1 MDPHAPPLKALS
13 PQPIDSP
20 SPNRAFPV
28 STAPSSTIPALPLR
42 PAMDQQ
48 LPDRSMH
55 MDDIPRTTSI
65 PRGADFPQ
73 AGDFPPKPSDYSKAS
88 DYPRATDFH
97 PRPYEYPTS
106 RPMQQLQSPMQQLQ
120 SPYNPMVPQL
130 DMKDVKSSCQRN
142 LRHLMYL
149 QNQRRGYDYA
159 SQVDLEWQIRSQTGI
174 LIGEVRT
181 LQNEVR
187 RMVKNAKNHRWRRW
201 LFGGFLA
208 TFIPIVRKLFR
219 RGSDS
224 ESLASS
230 NNTEYAFRKSKG
242 LLQRIKD
249 TVLGHHRLASIAFF
263 VFSVMYVF
271 QNEVTLRV
279 AKTVQKRLKKLSQ
292 RLEYSNQEVDEKD
305 LKVLEGW
312 RWRVLLW

>member
-1 MDPHAPPLKALS
+1 M
-13 PQPIDSP
+13 Q
-20 SPNRAFPV
+20 
-28 STAPSSTIPALPLR
+28 
-42 PAMDQQ
+42 
-48 LPDRSMH
+48 
-55 MDDIPRTTSI
+55 RTTD
-65 PRGADFPQ
+65 G
-73 AGDFPPKPSDYSKAS
+73 GDGCLEGFCKTGFYS
-88 DYPRATDFH
+88 
-97 PRPYEYPTS
+97 
-106 RPMQQLQSPMQQLQ
+106 LL
-120 SPYNPMVPQL
+120 
-130 DMKDVKSSCQRN
+130 
-142 LRHLMYL
+142 LR
-149 QNQRRGYDYA
+149 
-159 SQVDLEWQIRSQTGI
+159 EWSK
-174 LIGEVRT
+174 LT
-181 LQNEVR
+181 LNR
-187 RMVKNAKNHRWRRW
+187 
-201 LFGGFLA
+201 A

>member
-28 STAPSSTIPALPLR
+28 STAPSLPLR

-55 MDDIPRTTSI
+55 MDDIPRATSI

-149 QNQRRGYDYA
+149 QSQRRGYDYA

>member
-1 MDPHAPPLKALS
+1 MDPHAPLRSLDPE
-13 PQPIDSP
+13 PIDSP
-20 SPNRAFPV
+20 GNRAFGIT
-28 STAPSSTIPALPLR
+28 TASPPSAIPALPLR
-42 PAMDQQ
+42 PSLDQQ
-48 LPDRSMH
+48 MADRSPNMAE
-55 MDDIPRTTSI
+55 IPRTTSGS
-65 PRGADFPQ
+65 RAADFPHPD
-73 AGDFPPKPSDYSKAS
+73 DFPPKPNEYSKANE
-88 DYPRATDFH
+88 YPKPTDFH
-97 PRPYEYPTS
+97 PRPYEYPIQ
-106 RPMQQLQSPMQQLQ
+106 RPMQQLQ
-120 SPYNPMVPQL
+120 SPYNPTVPQL
-130 DMKDVKSSCQRN
+130 DMADVKTNCLRN
-142 LRHLMYL
+142 LKHLMYL
-149 QNQRRGYDYA
+149 QNQRHGFDYA

-219 RGSDS
+219 RGSDA
-224 ESLASS
+224 ESLVSS

-249 TVLGHHRLASIAFF
+249 SVLGNHHLASIAFF
-263 VFSVMYVF
+263 VFSVLYVF

-292 RLEYSNQEVDEKD
+292 RLEYSNQQVDEKD
-305 LKVLEGW
+305 LKVLDGW
-312 RWRVLLW
+312 RWRVILW